1 MSKVTKLNIFGFAQ
15 LLLVI
20 FHLFECST
28 FIPEDL
34 LSFFINIGKL
44 LLLALIVFDFITKPI
59 NKKTLMISIFAILIS
74 ILTTMVSR
82 NDEILL
88 ITLIALAARDI
99 DIDKLIIRDFIFRGL
114 ALIVLIICFINNATP
129 EVWQAERISLGL
141 YHPNVLGGVLMV
153 LGIELLYI
161 TRNSKNLVSF
171 VFGFALLYF
180 NWSVCKSRTSLG
192 VLAFAII
199 CFVLLKLDIN
209 LIKNKVSQFITR
221 NSYILFVALSFV
233 LVYFFSKE
241 APFAIKLDS
250 WFSGRM
256 FLSQNYLNIYDINL
270 FGNELLTFDEPY
282 YAVDGTL
289 FYVVDMAFI
298 YNTLCFGIA
307 GILFFGFLYNFSFRE
322 LYKKNNYY
330 LITCILLLFIYGFM
344 ETGSFKY
351 YDNPF
356 LIVLSIGMFAK
367 KENEEEFYLNKYF
380 VSIISVILI
389 CLFVLRTQILNF
401 NSQFLVAGNQNM
413 YDQYKY
419 MMAFKDTLCN
429 FNFANYNWSLG
440 LGASAYNLYSRGL
453 FSVFNL
459 LLIPLKQKWLANLVI
474 YFNMLKLV
482 TLNVGAILWLSKISQ
497 NRNHIIGVSLLLTFS
512 SLLLGVIGTN
522 YFDYLCLLPLVL
534 YFVEKAIN
542 DEKYVGFVIATVLLM
557 LASPSLSLQTIAF
570 LIIYTTYR
578 LLSTNKFSPTS
589 LLKLIILIVLSVGIT
604 SFIAIPC
611 ILTTNDSLNDTFISV
626 LMSLFTP
633 VREFTNSSIS
643 IYSCLGCLLLIPY
656 IFKLEKRESAV
667 LGGTIIVSI
676 LFALL
681 FQKTFGYFAIIY
693 LGASVMIYLLDSADL
708 LDIKPMLIGFVLIV
722 AFLVINYFITMGN
735 IKNLTGKHIALEVS
749 LLVLILIVFFASKKE
764 KTNIFVFSMVLEAC
778 LSIYCFVSLYP
789 LSDVS
794 QYIDTSLTDSIKEND
809 KSFYRTING
818 EAGYKYLDRTEDSF
832 KLSYNNTDMARNI
845 AGISINEATFNE
857 ESKDYIDM
865 INTPMDDS
873 YVGYDKNYT
882 SYYNLAGAKYWY
894 IDDGNFVPPTY
905 YEEVEGK
912 GYYRNKYYLELGYVN
927 NNLINDEFVK
937 TLNSFDRERVLRE
950 YVATDISN
958 NQDYQLSDNINF
970 VTISY
975 YGGVDYWFDQPISGK
990 TITIVNGG
998 IRIIDVELLNNDV
1011 LVKTQSFDQYNFC
1024 NTEVENNE
1032 TINRVV
1038 VKYDDV
1044 DKTNNA
1050 ISLYVTETESNVQE
1064 KLYNQH
1070 VDNSFKNIVFESD
1083 YIVGDISVSEDNSFV
1098 YTYVPYDKGWHIT
1111 DNGNPVE
1118 IIKANYGFIGFRL
1131 NSGEHHVEFNY
1142 EVEGKLIGN
1151 ILSIVS
1157 IVGVTICVVYFKQK
1171 KKLD

>member
-1 MSKVTKLNIFGFAQ
+1 MTNKTKLNIFSIAQ
-15 LLLVI
+15 LFLII

-28 FIPEDL
+28 FISEDL

-44 LLLALIVFDFITKPI
+44 LLLALVVFDFITKPI

-74 ILTTMVSR
+74 ILTTLVSH

-114 ALIVLIICFINNATP
+114 ALIILIICFICNATP
-129 EVWQAERISLGL
+129 EAWQAERISLGL

-161 TRNSKNLVSF
+161 TRNSKNPFSF
-171 VFGFALLYF
+171 IFGFVLLYF

-199 CFVLLKLDIN
+199 CFVLLKLNIN

-221 NSYILFVALSFV
+221 NSYILFVALSFI

-241 APFAIKLDS
+241 ASFAIKLDS

-307 GILFFGFLYNFSFRE
+307 GIIFFGFLYNFSFRE

-356 LIVLSIGMFAK
+356 LIIISIGMFVK

-380 VSIISVILI
+380 VSIASVILI

-429 FNFANYNWSLG
+429 LNFANYNWSLG
-440 LGASAYNLYSRGL
+440 LGASVYNLYSRGL

-459 LLIPLKQKWLANLVI
+459 LLIPLKQKWLSNLVI
-474 YFNMLKLV
+474 YFNMIKLV
-482 TLNVGAILWLSKISQ
+482 TLNVGAVLWLSRISQ
-497 NRNHIIGVSLLLTFS
+497 NNKHIIGASLMLTFS
-512 SLLLGVIGTN
+512 SLLFGVYGTN

-534 YFVEKAIN
+534 YFVEKVI
-542 DEKYVGFVIATVLLM
+542 DDKKYIGLVITTVLLA
-557 LASPSLSLQTIAF
+557 LSSPSMALQTIVF
-570 LIIYTTYR
+570 LSIYLACR
-578 LLSTNKFSPTS
+578 LLLINKYTPIA
-589 LLKLIILIVLSVGIT
+589 LLKIIGLIVLSVGIT

-611 ILTTNDSLNDTFISV
+611 ILTTNVLLKDTFISV

-643 IYSCLGCLLLIPY
+643 IYSCLGCLMLIPY
-656 IFKLEKRESAV
+656 IFKLEKRESVV
-667 LGGTIIVSI
+667 LGGTIIVLI

-722 AFLVINYFITMGN
+722 TFLVINYFITMGN

-749 LLVLILIVFFASKKE
+749 LIVLILIVFFATKKE
-764 KTNIFVFSMVLEAC
+764 KTNIFVYSMVLEAC

-789 LSDVS
+789 LCEIP
-794 QYIDTSLTDSIKEND
+794 QFIETGITDSIKEND
-809 KSFYRTING
+809 NGFYRVVNG
-818 EAGYKYLDRTEDSF
+818 EAAYKYLDRTEDEF
-832 KLSYNNTDMARNI
+832 NLKYNNTDLARNI
-845 AGISINEATFNE
+845 AGISVNNSIFNE

-882 SYYNLAGAKYWY
+882 GYYNLAGTKYWY
-894 IDDGNFVPPTY
+894 IDDGNFTPPTY

-950 YVATDISN
+950 YVATDVSN

-975 YGGVDYWFDQPISGK
+975 YGGVDYWFDQSISDK

-998 IRIIDVELLNNDV
+998 IRIVDVELLNNDV

-1024 NTEVENNE
+1024 NIEVKDNE

-1044 DKTNNA
+1044 DETNNA

-1064 KLYNQH
+1064 KIYNQH
-1070 VDNSFKNIVFESD
+1070 VDNSFKNIVFEND
-1083 YIVGDISVSEDNSFV
+1083 YIVGDISVNEDNSFV

-1131 NSGEHHVEFNY
+1131 NGGEHHVEFNY

-1157 IVGVTICVVYFKQK
+1157 VVGVIICAVYFKQK
-1171 KKLD
+1171 RN